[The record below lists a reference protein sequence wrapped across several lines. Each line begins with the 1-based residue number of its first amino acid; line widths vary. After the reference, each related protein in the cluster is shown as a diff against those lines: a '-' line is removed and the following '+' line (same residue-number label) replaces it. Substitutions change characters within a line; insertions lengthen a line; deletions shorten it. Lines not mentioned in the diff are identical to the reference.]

1 MVRSCVVNNYIGARI
16 KEARKL
22 MGITQV
28 ELAAIMSVD
37 YDIQMERVHISKIEC
52 GIRSVKDKE
61 IAALAKILNASP
73 SWLFSWEQ
81 TSTTNNPL
89 LKPHTHLSLQENIK

>member
-1 MVRSCVVNNYIGARI
+1 MVKSCVVNNCIGPRV

-28 ELAAIMSVD
+28 ELAAILSVD
-37 YDIQMERVHISKIEC
+37 YDIHMERVHISKIEC

-61 IAALAKILNASP
+61 IAALTKILNASP
-73 SWLFSWEQ
+73 NWIFGWDESN
-81 TSTTNNPL
+81 TTNNQL
-89 LKPHTHLSLQENIK
+89 HKPKKH